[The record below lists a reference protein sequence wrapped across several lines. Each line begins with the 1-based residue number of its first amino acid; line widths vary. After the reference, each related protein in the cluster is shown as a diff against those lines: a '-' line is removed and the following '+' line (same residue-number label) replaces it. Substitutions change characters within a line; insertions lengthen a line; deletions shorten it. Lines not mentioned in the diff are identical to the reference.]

1 MTVAQCHLEKRRFI
15 ASNYGAFRETHRL
28 RFRLDGSVAKIIRV
42 PSKKIWYSTP
52 RWYIFYIV
60 CYTPF

>member
-42 PSKKIWYSTP
+42 PSKKI
-52 RWYIFYIV
+52 
-60 CYTPF
+60 